1 MKHNN
6 DSPSELSGIELRLSY
21 QGPPVIEG
29 LTIDLPIGQ
38 ITVIVGPNGCGKSTL
53 LRAFARVLT
62 PDSGKVILNGEEIQS
77 MSTRY
82 VARQLG
88 LLPQNQRTPD
98 SIVVKDL
105 IRRGRY
111 PHQRLF
117 DQWSKKDEEA
127 VNKALQITGLEN
139 FSERLVDELS

>member
-6 DSPSELSGIELRLSY
+6 ESPSELSGIELRLSY

-62 PDSGKVILNGEEIQS
+62 PDSGKVILNGEAIQS
-77 MSTRY
+77 MPTRY
-82 VARQLG
+82 VARLLG
-88 LLPQNQRTPD
+88 LLPKPTH
-98 SIVVKDL
+98 S
-105 IRRGRY
+105 
-111 PHQRLF
+111 
-117 DQWSKKDEEA
+117 
-127 VNKALQITGLEN
+127 
-139 FSERLVDELS
+139 

>member
-1 MKHNN
+1 MKHDN
-6 DSPSELSGIELRLSY
+6 DSPRELSGIELRLSY

-62 PDSGKVILNGEEIQS
+62 PDKGKVILNGEEIQN

-88 LLPQNQRTPD
+88 LLPQKTGTISYAIVAALKAFLSS
-98 SIVVKDL
+98 SI
-105 IRRGRY
+105 
-111 PHQRLF
+111 
-117 DQWSKKDEEA
+117 
-127 VNKALQITGLEN
+127 
-139 FSERLVDELS
+139 

>member
-1 MKHNN
+1 MEYIKIVGVEKTFTKPKSNEVVVAL
-6 DSPSELSGIELRLSY
+6 DGVDAEIESGEFVS
-21 QGPPVIEG
+21 
-29 LTIDLPIGQ
+29 
-38 ITVIVGPNGCGKSTL
+38 IVGPSGCGKSTL

-88 LLPQNQRTPD
+88 LLPQNQRNPD

-111 PHQRLF
+111 PHQRL
-117 DQWSKKDEEA
+117 
-127 VNKALQITGLEN
+127 NLQE
-139 FSERLVDELS
+139 SQ

>member
-62 PDSGKVILNGEEIQS
+62 PDSGKVILNGVDITS
-77 MSTRY
+77 
-82 VARQLG
+82 L
-88 LLPQNQRTPD
+88 
-98 SIVVKDL
+98 
-105 IRRGRY
+105 
-111 PHQRLF
+111 
-117 DQWSKKDEEA
+117 DEERRA
-127 VNKALQITGLEN
+127 
-139 FSERLVDELS
+139 ELRGYMVGFVFQSFQLLFHHLCYEKYNV